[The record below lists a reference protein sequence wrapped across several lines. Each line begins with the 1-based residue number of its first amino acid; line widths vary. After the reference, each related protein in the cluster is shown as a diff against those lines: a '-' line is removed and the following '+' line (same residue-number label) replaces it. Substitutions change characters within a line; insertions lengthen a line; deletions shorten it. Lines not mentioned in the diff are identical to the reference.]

1 MAVRHSF
8 LTYRDTYDF
17 PVSLAGRQVMLRVG
31 AVGVVVLPDA
41 LGAVVQNHLQPEQL
55 AGPVFTDPRAGR
67 WFFLLDGLPV
77 VAPAHHVL
85 LGDAGVRILARDEE
99 IALPLLSEASAAPGD
114 ERRWLW
120 PPGYEL
126 PQPMPFLIELLGAAR
141 RFDLR
146 ERARALSW

>member
-8 LTYRDTYDF
+8 LTYRDTYGF
-17 PVSLAGRQVMLRVG
+17 PVTLAGRRVMLRVG
-31 AVGVVVLPDA
+31 EVGVVALPDA
-41 LGAVVQNHLQPEQL
+41 LGAVVQNQLQPEQL
-55 AGPVFTDPRAGR
+55 AGPVFSDPRAGR
-67 WFFLLDGLPV
+67 WFFLLDGLPA
-77 VAPAHHVL
+77 VAPAMHVL
-85 LGDAGVRILARDEE
+85 VGDAGARILARDEE
-99 IALPLLSEASAAPGD
+99 IALPLLSEASAAAGD

-126 PQPMPFLIELLGAAR
+126 PQPEPFVAELLAAAR